1 MIKIIPAETS
11 VQGLHLKECGGCE
24 DCRPLHD
31 HDQLALEREGQP
43 RPSLEQHQGVHRS
56 DGAGGCGQGEDV
68 PGDHGGLPDLLGTSL
83 PRHPGQLELGVEGRQ
98 EVDVSRGEG
107 KVELAIH
114 LFPDPKVSLHVAFVH
129 SFVNPLLFVV
139 LHKGCRWICSLKKV
153 LAQTQA
159 RHPRSPLLQ
168 LLSVLGQGDS
178 ACLTPRCQ
186 VVEGSDGDDDDDDD
200 AGYVDGAKAVIAP

>member
-1 MIKIIPAETS
+1 MLVIQIS
-11 VQGLHLKECGGCE
+11 VSGEALPGEDQQGGG
-24 DCRPLHD
+24 
-31 HDQLALEREGQP
+31 
-43 RPSLEQHQGVHRS
+43 
-56 DGAGGCGQGEDV
+56 GQGEDV
-68 PGDHGGLPDLLGTSL
+68 LGDHGGLPDLLGASL
-83 PRHPGQLELGVEGRQ
+83 PRHPGQLELGVEGRK

-107 KVELAIH
+107 EVELAIH
-114 LFPDPKVSLHVAFVH
+114 LLLDPKVSLHVAFVH

-159 RHPRSPLLQ
+159 RHPRSSLLQ
-168 LLSVLGQGDS
+168 LLSVLSQGDS

-186 VVEGSDGDDDDDDD
+186 VLEVSDGDDDDDD

>member
-1 MIKIIPAETS
+1 MIKLIPAETS

-56 DGAGGCGQGEDV
+56 DGAGGGGQGEDV

-83 PRHPGQLELGVEGRQ
+83 PRHPGQLELGVEGRK

-114 LFPDPKVSLHVAFVH
+114 LLLDPKVSLHVAFVH

-139 LHKGCRWICSLKKV
+139 LHKGCRWVKYMTKCLKPFKV
-153 LAQTQA
+153 DI
-159 RHPRSPLLQ
+159 LLQ
-168 LLSVLGQGDS
+168 LTRRATLDLLCCNFSQYS
-178 ACLTPRCQ
+178 ARE
-186 VVEGSDGDDDDDDD
+186 V
-200 AGYVDGAKAVIAP
+200 AVTSNTEEDRWCAHNVRRSQDKEFKL

>member
-1 MIKIIPAETS
+1 M
-11 VQGLHLKECGGCE
+11 
-24 DCRPLHD
+24 
-31 HDQLALEREGQP
+31 
-43 RPSLEQHQGVHRS
+43 
-56 DGAGGCGQGEDV
+56 
-68 PGDHGGLPDLLGTSL
+68 
-83 PRHPGQLELGVEGRQ
+83 EGRQ

-114 LFPDPKVSLHVAFVH
+114 LLLDPKVSLHVAFVH

-139 LHKGCRWICSLKKV
+139 LHKGCRWISSLKKV

-159 RHPRSPLLQ
+159 RHPRSSLLQ

-186 VVEGSDGDDDDDDD
+186 VVEVSDDDDDDD
-200 AGYVDGAKAVIAP
+200 AGYVDGAKAVIAL